1 MDIIITGEE
10 TIGDVKEQFAKLL
23 PMLKLEFFH
32 HEHKQGEGS
41 PMSDK
46 IDDDARLDE
55 IRTQKKEGSVEF
67 TRQMK
72 ISELE
77 AMFRDKFG
85 LNVQVFRKSGS
96 IWLEIITTDQ
106 RTLEEENEWAIE
118 MSHPPEKNNNR
129 NYESRKYPQR
139 ETPTHV
145 RPAF

>member
-67 TRQMK
+67 TREMK

-118 MSHPPEKNNNR
+118 MSHSAE
-129 NYESRKYPQR
+129 
-139 ETPTHV
+139 
-145 RPAF
+145 